1 MWFFKRSICLDL
13 FRIIKLE
20 VIYIIFLVNI
30 LFTYVKITSKRRLNE
45 ISFET
50 SL

>member
-1 MWFFKRSICLDL
+1 MNKKDAIIAS

-30 LFTYVKITSKRRLNE
+30 LFTCVKITSKRRLNE

>member
-1 MWFFKRSICLDL
+1 MDKSFL

-30 LFTYVKITSKRRLNE
+30 LFTYVKITSKRRLIKNDLRLQ
-45 ISFET
+45 FG
-50 SL
+50 